1 MSKAEKIAQ
10 NNIKAKAAQ
19 QQRAKQNN
27 ARKSEGSKKP
37 GTNGGGKSK
46 GAPAKILRYP
56 LAIIDDSTDYL
67 SIKIQD
73 YKLKPSTA
81 LLDSVESTEY
91 LDENK
96 DDPSKNK
103 IVTSSINTSGLSN
116 KIFDGLVQQSNVQR
130 GSQVNTTYNITLPI
144 PNNITDSNSVSWGED
159 SINPLQAAGMNM
171 IQNVGDT
178 GDILGGFKGATNELI
193 NMASAAGATEKKAI
207 IGAIAAFGVGANP
220 EALVSRATGQILN
233 PNLELLFSGVNL
245 RAFSFMFDF
254 APRSYDEGQM
264 VKQIIRAFKK
274 TMVPASATGIFVK
287 PPSVYQLMYMQG
299 ASQHPFLNSFK
310 PCALVNMDINYT
322 GSGTYATYRDGT
334 PVHMQMQLT
343 FKELNP
349 VYGENYS
356 DQQKNVGY

>member
-1 MSKAEKIAQ
+1 MSKTERLAQ

-19 QQRAKQNN
+19 QSRAKQNT

-37 GTNGGGKSK
+37 GTDGGGKSK
-46 GAPAKILRYP
+46 GAAAKILRYP

-81 LLDSVESTEY
+81 LLDTTTDLETLEQNA
-91 LDENK
+91 EGK
-96 DDPSKNK
+96 DVIKRS
-103 IVTSSINTSGLSN
+103 IVKGKELSAG
-116 KIFDGLVQQSNVQR
+116 KIFEGLVQQSNVQR

-159 SINPLQAAGMNM
+159 SLNPLQAAGMNA
-171 IQNVGDT
+171 IQNVGA
-178 GDILGGFKGATNELI
+178 GANPLEQLGVAGNELLD
-193 NMASAAGATEKKAI
+193 MAGQAGPNEKKSI
-207 IGAIAAFGVGANP
+207 IAAIAAFGVGANP
-220 EALVSRATGQILN
+220 EALISRATGQILN

-356 DQQKNVGY
+356 DQQTNVGY

>member
-1 MSKAEKIAQ
+1 MSREAKMERNRIRLQERRKQNRARKAEGQKDPAPD
-10 NNIKAKAAQ
+10 A
-19 QQRAKQNN
+19 
-27 ARKSEGSKKP
+27 
-37 GTNGGGKSK
+37 GGKSK
-46 GAPAKILRYP
+46 GAEQKIMRYP
-56 LAIIDDSTDYL
+56 LSMIDSSTDYL
-67 SIKIQD
+67 KIQIQE
-73 YKLKPSTA
+73 YKNKPAKA

-103 IVTSSINTSGLSN
+103 IVTASVNTSGLS
-116 KIFDGLVQQSNVQR
+116 KSILGGLLKQSNVQR
-130 GSQVNTTYNITLPI
+130 GSDVKTQYTVTLPI

-159 SINPLQAAGMNM
+159 TINPLQAAGMNV
-171 IQNVGDT
+171 IGGVAEDG
-178 GDILGGFKGATNELI
+178 ISALGGAMNELI
-193 NMASAAGATEKKAI
+193 NTVPSGAADQKKAI
-207 IGAIAAFGVGANP
+207 IAAIAAFGVGANP
-220 EALVSRATGQILN
+220 EAVVSRATGQILN

-264 VKQIIRAFKK
+264 VKQIIRTFKK
-274 TMVPASATGIFVK
+274 TMVPSSAGGIFIK

-299 ASQHPFLNSFK
+299 ASTHPFLNSFQ

-334 PVHMQMQLT
+334 PVHMQLQLT

-349 VYGENYS
+349 IYGQDYT
-356 DQQKNVGY
+356 DQQTNVGY